1 MAGLSAR
8 VYDVAPSP
16 FFFLYGFN
24 RLGTY
29 YRGKFEKSLSF
40 NTSNEI
46 NLERLTYQSRVLVSV
61 EKTMSILPSLS
72 TFFLSFDVV
81 AVRLF
86 YFLTLEYQFLVL
98 FCFVFPFFLKPRIYR
113 ADQF

>member
-1 MAGLSAR
+1 
-8 VYDVAPSP
+8 
-16 FFFLYGFN
+16 
-24 RLGTY
+24 
-29 YRGKFEKSLSF
+29 
-40 NTSNEI
+40 
-46 NLERLTYQSRVLVSV
+46 
-61 EKTMSILPSLS
+61 MSILPSLS

-113 ADQF
+113 ADQFLKSRFGTSSSSLFWPIR